1 MRALYK
7 TPNDQGFREIIV
19 PNKLEPI
26 QKLVGGHIESVTMA
40 EDAAILCNEE
50 GKVIGMP
57 YNCEY
62 LGIDFNGTILIVG
75 VDGDEFTDCPWSV
88 TMADGG
94 IVK

>member
-7 TPNDQGFREIIV
+7 TPTDPGFREIIV
-19 PNKLEPI
+19 PNELKPLQE
-26 QKLVGGHIESVTMA
+26 LVGGYIESVTMA

-62 LGIDFNGTILIVG
+62 LGIDFNGPILIVG

>member
-7 TPNDQGFREIIV
+7 TPTDPGFREIIV
-19 PNKLEPI
+19 PNELKPLQE
-26 QKLVGGHIESVTMA
+26 LVGGYIESVTMA

-62 LGIDFNGTILIVG
+62 LGIVFNGPILIVG
-75 VDGDEFTDCPWSV
+75 VDGDEFTDAPMSV

-94 IVK
+94 IIE